1 MAGWAGKPFPDF
13 LVRQVGP
20 GGTAAQEKMKISALA
35 AGRPLVIHFYN
46 GG

>member
-1 MAGWAGKPFPDF
+1 MSWAGKPFPDF
-13 LVRQVGP
+13 LVRPVGP
-20 GGTAAQEKMKISALA
+20 GGTVQEKTKLLALA